1 MTWGGGSCMS
11 VHKALEEANERD
23 EAIKE
28 GHDKLVPLAA
38 AIIAVLAALG
48 TLFAHHRSIQALSEK
63 NEAIILTAR
72 SADRYQYYQS
82 QRTRVTLYNA
92 LISSGLVKDVQ
103 REQALRKVADHEDEA
118 SLATLV
124 EAHQLEA
131 QSITRQEHAE
141 RLLGSFETLEIA
153 TTLFEIAIVFTSIS
167 ALTDTRIL
175 LWAGITM
182 SAIGIALGIVGYLQ
196 R

>member
-1 MTWGGGSCMS
+1 MS